1 VEGAEACVPAIESEG
16 WLGAGV
22 LLSAC
27 ECECECDCEC
37 DCECS
42 FLEEVEESCFDAVD
56 GGLDV
61 KDDDDVNDDDV
72 NDDDVN
78 DDDVNDDD
86 VNDDDGEGGRFRFST
101 DGGSV
106 VNLSLFVLRFVGV
119 EEPSPS
125 SSDAEAAFGVV
136 VVVAGFGGRA
146 RRCSLPVTVSL
157 VGILILFFLC

>member
-22 LLSAC
+22 LLSA
-27 ECECECDCEC
+27 CDCEC

-61 KDDDDVNDDDV
+61 KDDDDV

>member
-16 WLGAGV
+16 WLGA
-22 LLSAC
+22 
-27 ECECECDCEC
+27 CDC
-37 DCECS
+37 D

-56 GGLDV
+56 GGLD
-61 KDDDDVNDDDV
+61 DDDDLS
-72 NDDDVN
+72 DDDVN

-101 DGGSV
+101 DGGLV
-106 VNLSLFVLRFVGV
+106 VNLSLFVLRFLGV

-125 SSDAEAAFGVV
+125 SDAEAASGGVV
-136 VVVAGFGGRA
+136 VVAGFGFGFGGRA

-157 VGILILFFLC
+157 VDILLFLCCSTGWS